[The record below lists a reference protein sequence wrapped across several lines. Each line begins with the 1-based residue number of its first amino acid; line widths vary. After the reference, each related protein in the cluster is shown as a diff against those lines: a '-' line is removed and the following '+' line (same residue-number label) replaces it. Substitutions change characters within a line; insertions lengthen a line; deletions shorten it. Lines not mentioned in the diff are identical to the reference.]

1 MVDRRNTAK
10 RRRYQREYMRSK
22 RAAAKAQEIAAGA
35 QKNLLDFPADPA
47 SAIAQWSKEHLLIP
61 PSHPLEGRALE
72 LPDFGI
78 RFLKDV
84 FTHRET
90 VLLVARKNGKS
101 SIIAVLLLA
110 YLAENGPLRCP
121 GFRAGVVSVTKEKAA
136 ELKKL
141 MQAICL
147 ASNLQGIR
155 FWRSPAPGRVSSDYG
170 EVDFLSA
177 DGSAGCASGF
187 DLSIT
192 DEIGL
197 LTERNRELVAG
208 MRSAVSARNGRF
220 IALSIWGSS
229 PFVPEI
235 VARRDDPG
243 VSVHLFQSDPKAK
256 LDDEAEWHKSN
267 PGLASGIKSLDYM
280 RDAARRVLHT
290 PADQSFFRAHEM
302 NIPAKP
308 NIETIFS
315 LDEWQKCKV
324 EILPQKVGPCVVGFD
339 LGGSRSMSA
348 LVAIWPTSGRI
359 EAWGAFPGNPDL
371 LDRGQAD
378 GVGDLYS
385 RMEKQG
391 ELWTYSGRVV
401 DVSQFLKDCAGR
413 FASKVARSAADRY
426 RRAETLDALDDA
438 SLRWP
443 LEFRGTGA
451 SRVADG
457 SFDVRAFQNL
467 VLTKAIKHEGSLLL
481 ESAITEASV
490 RKDPGGNPALSKSRN
505 NGRIDALSAAVLA
518 AGLYKRL
525 GASRPR
531 RKIRSA
537 IVHAA

>member
-1 MVDRRNTAK
+1 MANRRKTAK
-10 RRRYQREYMRSK
+10 RTRYQREYMRRK
-22 RAAAKAQEIAAGA
+22 RAAEKAKRIAAEA
-35 QKNLLDFPADPA
+35 PKIRSDFPADPA
-47 SAIAQWSKEHLLIP
+47 GAIAEWSKSHLVIP
-61 PSHPLEGRALE
+61 PSHPLQGHPLALPE
-72 LPDFGI
+72 FGVDFL
-78 RFLKDV
+78 RDV
-84 FTHRET
+84 FTHRESC
-90 VLLVARKNGKS
+90 LLVARKNAKS
-101 SIIAVLLLA
+101 SIIAILLLA

-121 GFRAGVVSVTKEKAA
+121 GFRAGVCSISREKAN

-141 MQAICL
+141 MESICL
-147 ASNLQGIR
+147 ASALKGIR
-155 FWRSPAPGRVSSDYG
+155 FWRSPAPGRVSSPYG
-170 EVDFLSA
+170 EVDILSA
-177 DGSAGCASGF
+177 DGTAGAASGF
-187 DLSIT
+187 NLSVV

-197 LTERNRELVAG
+197 LSPRSRELVAG
-208 MRSAVSARNGRF
+208 MRSATGSRDGRF
-220 IALSIWGSS
+220 ISLSIWGSS

-243 VSVHLFQSDPKAK
+243 VAVHLYQSDPKAK

-280 RDAARRVLHT
+280 RDAAIQALHT
-290 PADQSFFRAHEM
+290 PADQSKFRAHEL

-308 NIETIFS
+308 DIETIFS
-315 LDEWQKCKV
+315 LDDWQNCKV
-324 EILPQKVGPCVVGFD
+324 KTLPQKIGPCVCGFD
-339 LGGSRSMSA
+339 LGGSRSMTA
-348 LVAIWPTSGRI
+348 LCAIWPTSGRI
-359 EAWGAFPGNPDL
+359 EAWGAFGGNPDL
-371 LDRGQAD
+371 VDRGQSD
-378 GVGDLYS
+378 GVGGLYL
-385 RMEKQG
+385 RMEKRG
-391 ELWTYSGRVV
+391 ELWTYPGRVV

-426 RRAETLDALDDA
+426 RAAETRDALDDA

>member
-1 MVDRRNTAK
+1 MANRVNTAK
-10 RRRYQREYMRSK
+10 RKRYMREYMRQK
-22 RAAAKAQEIAAGA
+22 RAAAKAQEIAKGA

-47 SAIAQWSKEHLLIP
+47 TAVAQWSKEHLLIP

-84 FTHRET
+84 FTHRES
-90 VLLVARKNGKS
+90 LLCVARKNAKS

-121 GFRAGVVSVTKEKAA
+121 GFRAGVCSVSKEKAA
-136 ELKKL
+136 ELSKL
-141 MQAICL
+141 MLAICL

-177 DGSAGCASGF
+177 EGTAGAASGF
-187 DLSIT
+187 SLSIC

-197 LTERNRELVAG
+197 LRERDRELVAG
-208 MRSAVSARNGRF
+208 MRSAVGSRNGRF

-243 VSVHLFQSDPKAK
+243 VAVHLYQSDPKAA

-267 PGLASGIKSLDYM
+267 PGLASGIKSIQYL
-280 RDAARRVLHT
+280 REAALRTSHT
-290 PADQSFFRAHEM
+290 PADQSYFRAHEM

-324 EILPQKVGPCVVGFD
+324 KTLPKKVGPCLVGFD
-339 LGGSRSMSA
+339 LGGSRSMTA

-371 LDRGQAD
+371 MDRGQAD

-391 ELWTYSGRVV
+391 ELWTYPGRVCP
-401 DVSQFLKDCAGR
+401 VSEFLKDSAAR
-413 FASKVARSAADRY
+413 FSSKVARSAADRY
-426 RRAETLDALDDA
+426 RKAEALDALD
-438 SLRWP
+438 SHGLRWP
-443 LEFRGTGA
+443 FELRGMGA
-451 SRVADG
+451 SSIADG
-457 SFDVRAFQNL
+457 SADVRAFQNL
-467 VLTKAIKHEGSLLL
+467 VLTKSLKHTGSLLL
-481 ESAITEASV
+481 ESAISEAAV
-490 RKDPGGNPALSKSRN
+490 RKDKSGNPALSKSRN